1 MKKLLSAII
10 NFRIPISAIRFCIAT
25 ILLKIMHWTNSEF
38 FHLLCAASG
47 FYHYIENYLKLFF
60 VWPQWF
66 SPMLEI
72 TSLLLPY
79 TRFHKGIQMTWHYNL
94 SHDFYNFQII
104 SIFSFY
110 FSLLPND
117 GISNSRMYLEKKSFW
132 TDFMILQEFVL
143 PSIFW
148 LWNRQ
153 S

>member
-1 MKKLLSAII
+1 MLPLFSFYFSLLPNEGILKKLLSAII
-10 NFRIPISAIRFCIAT
+10 NFRIPISAILFCIAT

-60 VWPQWF
+60 VWSQWF

-79 TRFHKGIQMTWHYNL
+79 TRFLKGIQMTWNYNL

-104 SIFSFY
+104 SIFLFISLY
-110 FSLLPND
+110 FL
-117 GISNSRMYLEKKSFW
+117 K
-132 TDFMILQEFVL
+132 TEFRTL
-143 PSIFW
+143 GRI
-148 LWNRQ
+148 
-153 S
+153 